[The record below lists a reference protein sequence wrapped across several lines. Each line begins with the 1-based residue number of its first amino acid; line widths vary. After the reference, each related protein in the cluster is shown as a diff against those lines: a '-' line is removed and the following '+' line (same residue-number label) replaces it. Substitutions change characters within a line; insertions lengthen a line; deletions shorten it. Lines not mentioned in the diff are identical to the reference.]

1 MSNKESDN
9 NNNIDHTHSDNE
21 INNNKNSGSNAK
33 NIEFANS
40 KKNLILNNNKG
51 DKYTENI
58 NNNLTFISEFI
69 RSKSGIT
76 GVIILFILISM
87 TLYAFFGIPFLSFK
101 EWNNPNYWIDN
112 PRLASP
118 IWSDFFGFFGRNIPE
133 HLILSSSSSSSSADN
148 NDATSRKN
156 KVTISTTN
164 ENGVTILTYSYHI
177 NYNSDIPPND
187 FMITY
192 SLHKG
197 EIPPAI
203 EIELVR
209 PNKNKFDIYF
219 DSITPSI
226 SGSNQSITLGRI
238 FSTDNLIHQKLLDY
252 LKFYDYKQDTSKPEI
267 MLFSNQDTRS
277 IMKGNYTFNVKFYLF
292 NNEDKILNSKLILG
306 GKKFGLMGTDE
317 LRRDLTV
324 GLLWGAP
331 VALFI
336 GLSVSTISII
346 IGMIYG
352 VIAGYKGKRTDEG
365 LMRINDIFYSLPTL
379 PLLII
384 LSLFIGRSIF
394 LIVLFLIFFGWM
406 GTAKISRS
414 LALQIKNFQYVEA
427 AKLIG
432 QPDIKII
439 FKHIIPQLLPLTFA
453 SIAISV
459 PGAILAEASLSF
471 IGLGDPSIPTWG
483 QILHE
488 AHIAA
493 AASRGLWWWLIPPGM
508 LIALTG
514 LAFVLIGNTIDYI
527 LNPKMK
533 RM

>member
-1 MSNKESDN
+1 MSNKQADN
-9 NNNIDHTHSDNE
+9 NNN
-21 INNNKNSGSNAK
+21 NSGSNAD
-33 NIEFANS
+33 NIEFPTS
-40 KKNLILNNNKG
+40 KKNLILNNNTS
-51 DKYTENI
+51 DKSIHNI

-69 RSKSGIT
+69 RRKSGIA
-76 GVIILFILISM
+76 GVIILLILVSM
-87 TLYAFFGIPFLSFK
+87 TIYAFFGIPSASFK

-118 IWSDFFGFFGRNIPE
+118 IWSDFFGYLGRDTPE
-133 HLILSSSSSSSSADN
+133 HLILSSSVEN
-148 NDATSRKN
+148 NDANRGAN

-164 ENGVTILTYSYHI
+164 ENGINVVTHSYHI

-192 SLHKG
+192 SLHK
-197 EIPPAI
+197 EKIPPAI
-203 EIELVR
+203 EIELIR
-209 PNKNKFDIYF
+209 PNNNKFDIYF

-238 FSTDNLIHQKLLDY
+238 FSTDSLIHQKLLDY
-252 LKFYDYKQDTSKPEI
+252 LKFYNYKQETSKPEV
-267 MLFSNQDTRS
+267 MLFSNHENRS
-277 IMKGNYTFNVKFYLF
+277 ILKGNYTFNVKFYLF
-292 NNEDKILNSKLILG
+292 NNEDEILNSKLILG
-306 GKKFGLMGTDE
+306 GEKFGLMGTDE

-324 GLLWGAP
+324 GLVWGAP

-336 GLSVSTISII
+336 GLSVSTISIV

-352 VIAGYKGKRTDEG
+352 IIAGYKGKRTDES

-384 LSLFIGRSIF
+384 MSLFLGRSIF

-432 QPDIKII
+432 QSDIKII

-488 AHIAA
+488 AHTAA

-514 LAFVLIGNTIDYI
+514 LAFVLIGNTIDSL

>member
-1 MSNKESDN
+1 
-9 NNNIDHTHSDNE
+9 
-21 INNNKNSGSNAK
+21 
-33 NIEFANS
+33 
-40 KKNLILNNNKG
+40 
-51 DKYTENI
+51 
-58 NNNLTFISEFI
+58 
-69 RSKSGIT
+69 
-76 GVIILFILISM
+76 LISM
-87 TLYAFFGIPFLSFK
+87 SLYAFFGIPFESFK

-118 IWSDFFGFFGRNIPE
+118 MWSDFFGILGRSIPE
-133 HLILSSSSSSSSADN
+133 HMILSSADN
-148 NDATSRKN
+148 GKDANNIKN
-156 KVTISTTN
+156 EVTISTTN
-164 ENGVTILTYSYHI
+164 ENGLNVVTHSYHI

-192 SLHKG
+192 SLHKK

-203 EIELVR
+203 EIELIR
-209 PNKNKFDIYF
+209 PDKNKFNIYF

-252 LKFYDYKQDTSKPEI
+252 LKFYDYKQDNSKPEV
-267 MLFSNQDTRS
+267 MLFSNPEKRS

-292 NNEDKILNSKLILG
+292 NNEDKVLNSKCILG
-306 GKKFGLMGTDE
+306 GEKFGLMGTDE
-317 LRRDLTV
+317 LRRNLTV
-324 GLLWGAP
+324 GLVWGAP

-336 GLSVSTISII
+336 GLSVSTISIV

-427 AKLIG
+427 AKLI
-432 QPDIKII
+432 
-439 FKHIIPQLLPLTFA
+439 
-453 SIAISV
+453 
-459 PGAILAEASLSF
+459 
-471 IGLGDPSIPTWG
+471 
-483 QILHE
+483 
-488 AHIAA
+488 
-493 AASRGLWWWLIPPGM
+493 
-508 LIALTG
+508 
-514 LAFVLIGNTIDYI
+514 
-527 LNPKMK
+527 
-533 RM
+533 

>member
-1 MSNKESDN
+1 MSSKKDYN
-9 NNNIDHTHSDNE
+9 NNN
-21 INNNKNSGSNAK
+21 NNNKSNSSNNETK
-33 NIEFANS
+33 NDDNSDPNVKNKEFTIF
-40 KKNLILNNNKG
+40 KKNSILNNN
-51 DKYTENI
+51 TENKNI
-58 NNNLTFISEFI
+58 QNVNNNLTFIFEFT
-69 RSKSGIT
+69 RNKSGIA
-76 GVIILFILISM
+76 GVSILLFLVSM
-87 TLYAFFGIPFLSFK
+87 SLYAFFGIPFESFK

-118 IWSDFFGFFGRNIPE
+118 VWSDFFGLLGRSIPE
-133 HLILSSSSSSSSADN
+133 HMILSSDN
-148 NDATSRKN
+148 NGKDTNNIKN
-156 KVTISTTN
+156 KVTISTSN
-164 ENGVTILTYSYHI
+164 ENGVNVVTHSYHI

-187 FMITY
+187 FMVTY
-192 SLHKG
+192 LLHKK

-203 EIELVR
+203 EIELIR
-209 PNKNKFDIYF
+209 PDKSKFNIYF

-252 LKFYDYKQDTSKPEI
+252 LKFYDYKQDNSKPEV
-267 MLFSNQDTRS
+267 MLFSNSEKRS

-292 NNEDKILNSKLILG
+292 SNEDKILNSKFILG
-306 GKKFGLMGTDE
+306 GEKFGLMGTDE
-317 LRRDLTV
+317 LRRNLTV
-324 GLLWGAP
+324 GLVWGAP

-336 GLSVSTISII
+336 GRSV
-346 IGMIYG
+346 
-352 VIAGYKGKRTDEG
+352 
-365 LMRINDIFYSLPTL
+365 
-379 PLLII
+379 
-384 LSLFIGRSIF
+384 F

-488 AHIAA
+488 AHTAA
-493 AASRGLWWWLIPPGM
+493 AASRGLWWWLIPPGA

-514 LAFVLIGNTIDYI
+514 LAFVLIGNTIDSV

-533 RM
+533 KV

>member
-1 MSNKESDN
+1 MSNKQADN
-9 NNNIDHTHSDNE
+9 NNN
-21 INNNKNSGSNAK
+21 NSGSNAD
-33 NIEFANS
+33 NIEFPTS
-40 KKNLILNNNKG
+40 KKNLILNNNTS
-51 DKYTENI
+51 DKSIHNI

-69 RSKSGIT
+69 RRKSGIA
-76 GVIILFILISM
+76 GVIILLILVSM
-87 TLYAFFGIPFLSFK
+87 TIYALFGIPFASFK

-118 IWSDFFGFFGRNIPE
+118 IWSDFFGFLGRDTPE
-133 HLILSSSSSSSSADN
+133 HLILSSSAEN
-148 NDATSRKN
+148 NDANSGTN

-164 ENGVTILTYSYHI
+164 ENGINVVTHSYHI

-192 SLHKG
+192 SLHK
-197 EIPPAI
+197 EKIPPAI
-203 EIELVR
+203 EIELIR
-209 PNKNKFDIYF
+209 PNNNKFDIYF

-238 FSTDNLIHQKLLDY
+238 FSTDSLIHQKLLDY
-252 LKFYDYKQDTSKPEI
+252 LKFYNYKQETSKPEV
-267 MLFSNQDTRS
+267 MLFSNHENRS

-292 NNEDKILNSKLILG
+292 NNEDEILNSKLILG
-306 GKKFGLMGTDE
+306 GEKFGLMGTDE

-324 GLLWGAP
+324 GLVWGAP

-336 GLSVSTISII
+336 GLSVSTISIV

-352 VIAGYKGKRTDEG
+352 IIAGYKGKRTDES

-384 LSLFIGRSIF
+384 MSLFLGRSIF

-432 QPDIKII
+432 QSDIKII

-488 AHIAA
+488 AHTAA

-514 LAFVLIGNTIDYI
+514 LAFVLIGNTIDSV

>member
-1 MSNKESDN
+1 MSNTQADN
-9 NNNIDHTHSDNE
+9 NNNNNNERTPSDNE
-21 INNNKNSGSNAK
+21 TNNNNNFSNNNNPGSNAK
-33 NIEFANS
+33 NLEFATS

-51 DKYTENI
+51 DKYNENI
-58 NNNLTFISEFI
+58 NNNLTFIFKFI
-69 RSKSGIT
+69 RSKSGIA
-76 GVIILFILISM
+76 GVVILLILVSM
-87 TLYAFFGIPFLSFK
+87 TLYAFFGIPFASFK

-133 HLILSSSSSSSSADN
+133 HLILSSSIDN
-148 NDATSRKN
+148 NDRTSSKN

-164 ENGVTILTYSYHI
+164 ENGITVVTHSYHI

-192 SLHKG
+192 SLHKE
-197 EIPPAI
+197 EIPPVI
-203 EIELVR
+203 EIELIR

-219 DSITPSI
+219 DSITPSV

-238 FSTDNLIHQKLLDY
+238 FSTDSLIHQKLLDY
-252 LKFYDYKQDTSKPEI
+252 LKFYDYKQETSKPEI
-267 MLFSNQDTRS
+267 MLFSNQDKRS

-292 NNEDKILNSKLILG
+292 DNEDEILNSKLILG
-306 GKKFGLMGTDE
+306 GEKFGLMGTDE
-317 LRRDLTV
+317 LRRGLT
-324 GLLWGAP
+324 
-331 VALFI
+331 
-336 GLSVSTISII
+336 VSTISIV

-427 AKLIG
+427 AKLI
-432 QPDIKII
+432 
-439 FKHIIPQLLPLTFA
+439 
-453 SIAISV
+453 
-459 PGAILAEASLSF
+459 
-471 IGLGDPSIPTWG
+471 
-483 QILHE
+483 
-488 AHIAA
+488 
-493 AASRGLWWWLIPPGM
+493 
-508 LIALTG
+508 
-514 LAFVLIGNTIDYI
+514 
-527 LNPKMK
+527 
-533 RM
+533 

>member
-1 MSNKESDN
+1 MSNKQADN
-9 NNNIDHTHSDNE
+9 NNNNKRTPSDNKT
-21 INNNKNSGSNAK
+21 NNNNNSGSNAE
-33 NIEFANS
+33 NIEFATS

-51 DKYTENI
+51 DKYIENI

-69 RSKSGIT
+69 RSKSGIA
-76 GVIILFILISM
+76 GVIILLILIFM
-87 TLYAFFGIPFLSFK
+87 TLYAFFGIPFASFK

-118 IWSDFFGFFGRNIPE
+118 IWSDFFGFLGRNTPE
-133 HLILSSSSSSSSADN
+133 HLILSSSVDN
-148 NDATSRKN
+148 NDANSGKN

-164 ENGVTILTYSYHI
+164 ENGINVVTHSYHI
-177 NYNSDIPPND
+177 DYNSDVPPND

-192 SLHKG
+192 SLHKE

-203 EIELVR
+203 EIELIR

-238 FSTDNLIHQKLLDY
+238 FSTDSLIHQKLLDY
-252 LKFYDYKQDTSKPEI
+252 LKFYDYKQETSKPEV
-267 MLFSNQDTRS
+267 MLFSNQEKRS

-292 NNEDKILNSKLILG
+292 DNEDKILNSKLILG
-306 GKKFGLMGTDE
+306 GEKFGLVGTDE

-324 GLLWGAP
+324 GLVWGAP

-336 GLSVSTISII
+336 GLSVSTISIV

-352 VIAGYKGKRTDEG
+352 VIAGYKGKRTDES

-384 LSLFIGRSIF
+384 MSLFIGRSIF

-427 AKLIG
+427 SKLIG
-432 QPDIKII
+432 QSDIKII

-488 AHIAA
+488 AHTAA

-514 LAFVLIGNTIDYI
+514 LAFVLIGNTIDSV

>member
-1 MSNKESDN
+1 MSKLNEDN
-9 NNNIDHTHSDNE
+9 NNNNNNNNSADSNTENIELNNIKKLILRNIKKSKT
-21 INNNKNSGSNAK
+21 NNNKNDSS
-33 NIEFANS
+33 
-40 KKNLILNNNKG
+40 LL
-51 DKYTENI
+51 
-58 NNNLTFISEFI
+58 SEFK
-69 RSKSGIT
+69 RSKSGIA
-76 GVIILFILISM
+76 GVAILLFLVSM
-87 TLYAFFGIPFLSFK
+87 TIYAFFGISFTSFK

-118 IWSDFFGFFGRNIPE
+118 IWSNFGGFFGEKIPE
-133 HLILSSSSSSSSADN
+133 HIVLSSTTADN
-148 NDATSRKN
+148 NKYLNNNEN
-156 KVTISTTN
+156 KVTISNTN
-164 ENGVTILTYSYHI
+164 ENGIKVITHSYNI
-177 NYNSDIPPND
+177 NYDYDLSPND

-192 SLHKG
+192 SLYKK
-197 EIPPAI
+197 EVPPAI
-203 EIELVR
+203 EIDVLR
-209 PNKNKFDIYF
+209 PDKLTFDIYF
-219 DSITPSI
+219 DAITPSI
-226 SGSNQSITLGRI
+226 SGTNQTLTFGRI
-238 FSTDNLIHQKLLDY
+238 FSTDSLIHQKLIPY
-252 LKFYDYKQDTSKPEI
+252 LKLYEYKQDSSKPEI
-267 MLFSNQDTRS
+267 MLFSNQEKRS
-277 IMKGNYTFNVKFYLF
+277 ILKGNYTFNIKFYLF
-292 NNEDKILNSKLILG
+292 SNEDDILNSKLILG
-306 GKKFGLMGTDE
+306 GERFGLMGTDE

-324 GLLWGAP
+324 GLMWGAP

-336 GLSVSTISII
+336 GLSVSTISIV

-379 PLLII
+379 PILII

-432 QPDIKII
+432 QPDHKII

-488 AHIAA
+488 AHTAA
-493 AASRGLWWWLIPPGM
+493 AASRGLWWWLIPPGV

-514 LAFVLIGNTIDYI
+514 LAFVLIGNTIDSI
-527 LNPKMK
+527 LNPKMRK
-533 RM
+533 V

>member
-133 HLILSSSSSSSSADN
+133 HLILSSSSSSSDN
-148 NDATSRKN
+148 NDATSSKN

-164 ENGVTILTYSYHI
+164 ENGVTIVTHSYHI

-252 LKFYDYKQDTSKPEI
+252 LKFYDYKQETSKPEI

>member
-1 MSNKESDN
+1 MSKLNEDKN
-9 NNNIDHTHSDNE
+9 NNN
-21 INNNKNSGSNAK
+21 NNFDSNIKNVEVANTKKLILRNRKKSKTNINKNDSS
-33 NIEFANS
+33 
-40 KKNLILNNNKG
+40 LL
-51 DKYTENI
+51 
-58 NNNLTFISEFI
+58 SEFK
-69 RSKSGIT
+69 RSKSGIA
-76 GVIILFILISM
+76 GVVILLFLVSM
-87 TLYAFFGIPFLSFK
+87 TIYAFFGIPFTSFK

-118 IWSDFFGFFGRNIPE
+118 IWSNFGGFFGEKTPE
-133 HLILSSSSSSSSADN
+133 HIVLSSTTADN
-148 NDATSRKN
+148 DKIMNNNDN
-156 KVTISTTN
+156 KITISNTN
-164 ENGVTILTYSYHI
+164 ENGIKVITHSYNI
-177 NYNSDIPPND
+177 NYDYDLSPND

-192 SLHKG
+192 SLYKK
-197 EIPPAI
+197 EVPPAI
-203 EIELVR
+203 EIEVLR
-209 PNKNKFDIYF
+209 PDKHKFDIYF
-219 DSITPSI
+219 DSVTPSI
-226 SGSNQSITLGRI
+226 SGTNQTVTFGRI
-238 FSTDNLIHQKLLDY
+238 FSTDSLIHQKLLDY
-252 LKFYDYKQDTSKPEI
+252 LKLYEYKQDSSKPEI
-267 MLFSNQDTRS
+267 MLFSNQEKRS
-277 IMKGNYTFNVKFYLF
+277 ILKGNYTFNIKFYLF
-292 NNEDKILNSKLILG
+292 HNEDDILNSKLILG
-306 GKKFGLMGTDE
+306 GEKFGLIGTDE

-324 GLLWGAP
+324 GLVWGAP

-336 GLSVSTISII
+336 GLSVSTISIV

-379 PLLII
+379 PILII

-432 QPDIKII
+432 QSDRKII

-488 AHIAA
+488 AHTAA
-493 AASRGLWWWLIPPGM
+493 AASRGLWWWLIPPGL

-514 LAFVLIGNTIDYI
+514 LAFVLIGNTLDSI
-527 LNPKMK
+527 LNPKMRK
-533 RM
+533 V

>member
-1 MSNKESDN
+1 MSNKQADN
-9 NNNIDHTHSDNE
+9 NNNNKRTPSDNKT
-21 INNNKNSGSNAK
+21 NNNNNSGSNAE
-33 NIEFANS
+33 NIEFATF

-51 DKYTENI
+51 DKYIENI

-69 RSKSGIT
+69 RSKSGIA
-76 GVIILFILISM
+76 GVIILLILIFM
-87 TLYAFFGIPFLSFK
+87 TLYAFFGIPFSSFK

-118 IWSDFFGFFGRNIPE
+118 IWSDFFGFLGRNTPE
-133 HLILSSSSSSSSADN
+133 HLILSSSVDN
-148 NDATSRKN
+148 NDANSGKN

-164 ENGVTILTYSYHI
+164 ENGINVVTHSYHI
-177 NYNSDIPPND
+177 NYNSDVPPND

-192 SLHKG
+192 SLHKE

-203 EIELVR
+203 EIELTR

-238 FSTDNLIHQKLLDY
+238 FSTDSLIHQKLLDY
-252 LKFYDYKQDTSKPEI
+252 LKFYDYKQETSKPEV
-267 MLFSNQDTRS
+267 MLFSNQEKRS

-292 NNEDKILNSKLILG
+292 DNEDKILNSKLILG
-306 GKKFGLMGTDE
+306 GEKFGLMGTDE

-324 GLLWGAP
+324 GLVWGAP

-336 GLSVSTISII
+336 GLSVSTISIV

-352 VIAGYKGKRTDEG
+352 VIAGYKGKRTDES

-384 LSLFIGRSIF
+384 MSLFIGRSIF

-432 QPDIKII
+432 QSDIKII

-488 AHIAA
+488 AHTAA

-514 LAFVLIGNTIDYI
+514 LAFVLIGNTIDSV

>member
-1 MSNKESDN
+1 MSNKQADN
-9 NNNIDHTHSDNE
+9 NNNNKRTHSDNKT
-21 INNNKNSGSNAK
+21 NNNNNSGSNAE
-33 NIEFANS
+33 NIEFATS

-51 DKYTENI
+51 DKYIENI
-58 NNNLTFISEFI
+58 NNNLTFIAEFI
-69 RSKSGIT
+69 RSKSGIA
-76 GVIILFILISM
+76 GVIILLILIFM
-87 TLYAFFGIPFLSFK
+87 TLYAFFGIPFASFK

-118 IWSDFFGFFGRNIPE
+118 IWSDFFGFLGRNIPE
-133 HLILSSSSSSSSADN
+133 HLILSSSVDN
-148 NDATSRKN
+148 NDANSNKN

-164 ENGVTILTYSYHI
+164 ENGINVVTHSYHI

-192 SLHKG
+192 SLHKE

-203 EIELVR
+203 EIELIR

-238 FSTDNLIHQKLLDY
+238 FSTDSLIHQKLLEY
-252 LKFYDYKQDTSKPEI
+252 LKFYDYKQETSKPEV
-267 MLFSNQDTRS
+267 MLFSNQEKRS
-277 IMKGNYTFNVKFYLF
+277 LMKGNYTFNVKFYLF

-306 GKKFGLMGTDE
+306 GEKFGLMGTDE

-324 GLLWGAP
+324 GLVWGAP

-336 GLSVSTISII
+336 GLSVSTISIV

-352 VIAGYKGKRTDEG
+352 VIAGYKGKRTDES
-365 LMRINDIFYSLPTL
+365 LMRMNDIFYSLPTL

-384 LSLFIGRSIF
+384 MSLFIGRSIF

-432 QPDIKII
+432 QSDIKII

-488 AHIAA
+488 AHTAA

-514 LAFVLIGNTIDYI
+514 LAFVLIGNTIDSV

>member
-1 MSNKESDN
+1 MNKKEADN
-9 NNNIDHTHSDNE
+9 NNNNNDHTHSDNE
-21 INNNKNSGSNAK
+21 TNNNKNSGSNPK
-33 NIEFANS
+33 NIEFVTS
-40 KKNLILNNNKG
+40 KKNLLLNNKK
-51 DKYTENI
+51 DKKYAENI
-58 NNNLTFISEFI
+58 NNNLTFISGFI
-69 RSKSGIT
+69 RSKSGIA
-76 GVIILFILISM
+76 GVVILLILISM
-87 TLYAFFGIPFLSFK
+87 TVYAFFGIPFASFK

-133 HLILSSSSSSSSADN
+133 HLILSSSIDN
-148 NDATSRKN
+148 NDVTSSKN
-156 KVTISTTN
+156 KVKISTTN
-164 ENGVTILTYSYHI
+164 ENGITVVTHSYNI

-192 SLHKG
+192 SLHKE

-203 EIELVR
+203 EIELIR

-219 DSITPSI
+219 DSITPSV

-252 LKFYDYKQDTSKPEI
+252 LKFYDYKQETSKPEI

-292 NNEDKILNSKLILG
+292 HNEDEIINSKLILG
-306 GKKFGLMGTDE
+306 GEKFGLMGTDE
-317 LRRDLTV
+317 LRRDLMV
-324 GLLWGAP
+324 GLVWGAP

-336 GLSVSTISII
+336 GLSVSTISIV

-352 VIAGYKGKRTDEG
+352 VIAGYKGKRTDES
-365 LMRINDIFYSLPTL
+365 LMRLNDIFYSLPTL

-427 AKLIG
+427 AQLIG
-432 QPDIKII
+432 QSDIKIV

-514 LAFVLIGNTIDYI
+514 LAFVLIGNTIDSI

>member
-1 MSNKESDN
+1 MSNKQADN
-9 NNNIDHTHSDNE
+9 NNN
-21 INNNKNSGSNAK
+21 NSGPNVD
-33 NIEFANS
+33 NIEFPTS
-40 KKNLILNNNKG
+40 KKNLILNNNT
-51 DKYTENI
+51 DDNSIHNI

-69 RSKSGIT
+69 RRKSGIA
-76 GVIILFILISM
+76 GVIILLILISM
-87 TLYAFFGIPFLSFK
+87 TIYAFFGIPSASFK

-118 IWSDFFGFFGRNIPE
+118 IWSDFFGFLGRVTPE
-133 HLILSSSSSSSSADN
+133 HLILSSSVEN
-148 NDATSRKN
+148 NEATSGKN
-156 KVTISTTN
+156 KVTISTTD
-164 ENGVTILTYSYHI
+164 ENGINVVTHSYNI

-192 SLHKG
+192 SLYK
-197 EIPPAI
+197 EKIPPAV
-203 EIELVR
+203 EIELIR
-209 PNKNKFDIYF
+209 PNNNKFDIYF

-238 FSTDNLIHQKLLDY
+238 FSTDSLIHQKLLDY
-252 LKFYDYKQDTSKPEI
+252 LKFFNYTQETTKPEV
-267 MLFSNQDTRS
+267 MLFSNLENRS

-292 NNEDKILNSKLILG
+292 NNEDEILNSKLILG
-306 GKKFGLMGTDE
+306 GEKFGLMGTDE

-324 GLLWGAP
+324 GLVWGAP

-336 GLSVSTISII
+336 GLSVSTISIV

-352 VIAGYKGKRTDEG
+352 IIAGYKGKRTDES

-384 LSLFIGRSIF
+384 MSLFIGRSIF

-432 QPDIKII
+432 QSDIKII

-488 AHIAA
+488 AHTAA

-514 LAFVLIGNTIDYI
+514 LAFVLIGNTIDSV

>member
-1 MSNKESDN
+1 MSKLNEDKN
-9 NNNIDHTHSDNE
+9 NNNNNSDSNIKNVE
-21 INNNKNSGSNAK
+21 VANTKKLILRNRKKSKTNINKNDSS
-33 NIEFANS
+33 
-40 KKNLILNNNKG
+40 LL
-51 DKYTENI
+51 
-58 NNNLTFISEFI
+58 SEFK
-69 RSKSGIT
+69 RSKSGIA
-76 GVIILFILISM
+76 GVVILLFLVSM
-87 TLYAFFGIPFLSFK
+87 TIYAFFGIPFTSFK

-118 IWSDFFGFFGRNIPE
+118 IWSNFGGFFGEKTPE
-133 HLILSSSSSSSSADN
+133 HIVLSSTTADN
-148 NDATSRKN
+148 DKYVNNNEN
-156 KVTISTTN
+156 KITISNTN
-164 ENGVTILTYSYHI
+164 ENGIKVVTHSYNI
-177 NYNSDIPPND
+177 NYDYDLSPND

-192 SLHKG
+192 SLYKK
-197 EIPPAI
+197 EVPPAI
-203 EIELVR
+203 EIEVLR
-209 PNKNKFDIYF
+209 PDKHKFDIYF
-219 DSITPSI
+219 NSITPSI
-226 SGSNQSITLGRI
+226 SGTNQTVTFGRI
-238 FSTDNLIHQKLLDY
+238 FSTDSLIHQKLLDY
-252 LKFYDYKQDTSKPEI
+252 LKLYEYKQDSSKPEV
-267 MLFSNQDTRS
+267 MLFSNQEKRS
-277 IMKGNYTFNVKFYLF
+277 ILKGNYTFNIKFYLF
-292 NNEDKILNSKLILG
+292 HNEDDILNSKLILG
-306 GKKFGLMGTDE
+306 GERFGLIGTDE

-324 GLLWGAP
+324 GLVWGAP

-336 GLSVSTISII
+336 GLSVSTISIV

-379 PLLII
+379 PILII

-432 QPDIKII
+432 QSDRKII

-488 AHIAA
+488 AHTAA
-493 AASRGLWWWLIPPGM
+493 AASRGLWWWLIPPGL

-514 LAFVLIGNTIDYI
+514 LAFVLIGNTIDSI
-527 LNPKMK
+527 LNPKMRK
-533 RM
+533 V

>member
-1 MSNKESDN
+1 MSNKQADN
-9 NNNIDHTHSDNE
+9 NNN
-21 INNNKNSGSNAK
+21 NSASNAD
-33 NIEFANS
+33 NIEFPTS
-40 KKNLILNNNKG
+40 KKNLILNNNTS
-51 DKYTENI
+51 DKSIHNI

-69 RSKSGIT
+69 RRKSGIA
-76 GVIILFILISM
+76 GVIILLILVSM
-87 TLYAFFGIPFLSFK
+87 TIYAFFGIPFASFK

-118 IWSDFFGFFGRNIPE
+118 IWSDFFGYLGRDIPE
-133 HLILSSSSSSSSADN
+133 HLILSSSVEN
-148 NDATSRKN
+148 NDANSGSN

-164 ENGVTILTYSYHI
+164 ENGINVVTHSYHI

-192 SLHKG
+192 SLHK
-197 EIPPAI
+197 EKIPPAI
-203 EIELVR
+203 EIELIR
-209 PNKNKFDIYF
+209 PNNNKFDIYF

-238 FSTDNLIHQKLLDY
+238 FSTDSLIHQKLLDY
-252 LKFYDYKQDTSKPEI
+252 LKFYNYKQETSKPEV
-267 MLFSNQDTRS
+267 MLFSNHENRS
-277 IMKGNYTFNVKFYLF
+277 ILKGNYTFNVKFYLF
-292 NNEDKILNSKLILG
+292 NNEDEILNSKLILG
-306 GKKFGLMGTDE
+306 GEKFGLMGTDE

-324 GLLWGAP
+324 GLVWGAP

-336 GLSVSTISII
+336 GLSVSTISIV

-352 VIAGYKGKRTDEG
+352 IIAGYKGKRTDES

-384 LSLFIGRSIF
+384 MSLFLGRSIF

-432 QPDIKII
+432 QSDIKII

-488 AHIAA
+488 AHTAA

-514 LAFVLIGNTIDYI
+514 LAFVLIGNTIDSV

-533 RM
+533 SM

>member
-1 MSNKESDN
+1 MSDKKADN
-9 NNNIDHTHSDNE
+9 NNSNDHIHSKNE
-21 INNNKNSGSNAK
+21 TNNSKNSESNAK
-33 NIEFANS
+33 NIEFAIS

-51 DKYTENI
+51 EKDTENI
-58 NNNLTFISEFI
+58 NNNLTLLSEFI

-76 GVIILFILISM
+76 GVVILLILILM
-87 TLYAFFGIPFLSFK
+87 TLYAFFGIPFTSLK

-118 IWSDFFGFFGRNIPE
+118 IWSDFFGIFGKNIPE
-133 HLILSSSSSSSSADN
+133 HLILSSSSSSSSIDN
-148 NDATSRKN
+148 IDATSGKK

-164 ENGVTILTYSYHI
+164 ENGVTIVTHSYRI
-177 NYNSDIPPND
+177 NYTADIPPND

-203 EIELVR
+203 EIELIR

-219 DSITPSI
+219 DAITPSI
-226 SGSNQSITLGRI
+226 SGSNQSITFGRI

-277 IMKGNYTFNVKFYLF
+277 ILKGNYTFNVKFYLF
-292 NNEDKILNSKLILG
+292 HNEDKILNSKLILG

-336 GLSVSTISII
+336 GLSVSTISIV

-414 LALQIKNFQYVEA
+414 LALQIKNFQYIEA

-432 QPDIKII
+432 QSDIKII

-488 AHIAA
+488 AHTAA
-493 AASRGLWWWLIPPGM
+493 AASRGLWWWLIPPGV

-514 LAFVLIGNTIDYI
+514 LAFVLIGNTIDSI

>member
-1 MSNKESDN
+1 MSNKQADN
-9 NNNIDHTHSDNE
+9 NNNNKRTPSDNKT
-21 INNNKNSGSNAK
+21 NNNNNSGSNAE
-33 NIEFANS
+33 NIEFATS

-51 DKYTENI
+51 DKYIENI

-69 RSKSGIT
+69 RSKSGIA
-76 GVIILFILISM
+76 GVIILLILIFM
-87 TLYAFFGIPFLSFK
+87 TLYAFFGIPFASFK

-118 IWSDFFGFFGRNIPE
+118 IWSDFFGFLGRNTPE
-133 HLILSSSSSSSSADN
+133 HLILSSSVDN
-148 NDATSRKN
+148 NDANSGKN

-164 ENGVTILTYSYHI
+164 ENGINVVTHSYHI
-177 NYNSDIPPND
+177 DYNSDVPPND

-192 SLHKG
+192 SLHKE

-203 EIELVR
+203 EIELIR

-238 FSTDNLIHQKLLDY
+238 FSTDSLIHQKLLDY
-252 LKFYDYKQDTSKPEI
+252 LKFYDYKQETSKPEV
-267 MLFSNQDTRS
+267 MLFSNQEKRS

-292 NNEDKILNSKLILG
+292 DNEDKILNSKLILG
-306 GKKFGLMGTDE
+306 GEKFGLMGTDE

-324 GLLWGAP
+324 GLVWGAP

-336 GLSVSTISII
+336 GLSVSTISIV

-352 VIAGYKGKRTDEG
+352 VIAGYKGKRTDES

-384 LSLFIGRSIF
+384 MSLFIGRSIF

-432 QPDIKII
+432 QSDIKII

-488 AHIAA
+488 AHTAA

-514 LAFVLIGNTIDYI
+514 LAFVLIGNTIESV

>member
-1 MSNKESDN
+1 MSNKQDDN
-9 NNNIDHTHSDNE
+9 NNN
-21 INNNKNSGSNAK
+21 NSGPNVD
-33 NIEFANS
+33 NIEFPTS
-40 KKNLILNNNKG
+40 KKNLILNNNTN
-51 DKYTENI
+51 DKSIHNI

-69 RSKSGIT
+69 RRKSGIA
-76 GVIILFILISM
+76 GVIILLILVSM
-87 TLYAFFGIPFLSFK
+87 TIYAFFGIPFASFK

-118 IWSDFFGFFGRNIPE
+118 IWSDFFGFLGRDTPE
-133 HLILSSSSSSSSADN
+133 HLILSSSVEN
-148 NDATSRKN
+148 NDATSGKN
-156 KVTISTTN
+156 KVTISTTD
-164 ENGVTILTYSYHI
+164 ENGINVVTHSYHI

-192 SLHKG
+192 SLYK
-197 EIPPAI
+197 EKIPPVI
-203 EIELVR
+203 EIELIR
-209 PNKNKFDIYF
+209 PNNNKFDIYF

-238 FSTDNLIHQKLLDY
+238 FSTDSLIHQKLLDY
-252 LKFYDYKQDTSKPEI
+252 LKFYNYKQETSKPEV
-267 MLFSNQDTRS
+267 MLFSNHENRS

-292 NNEDKILNSKLILG
+292 NNEDEILNSKLILG
-306 GKKFGLMGTDE
+306 GEKFGLMGTDE

-324 GLLWGAP
+324 GLVWGAP

-336 GLSVSTISII
+336 GLSVSTISIV

-352 VIAGYKGKRTDEG
+352 IIAGYKGKRTDES

-384 LSLFIGRSIF
+384 MSLFIGRSIF

-432 QPDIKII
+432 QSDIKII

-488 AHIAA
+488 AHTAA

-514 LAFVLIGNTIDYI
+514 LAFVLIGNTIDSV

>member
-1 MSNKESDN
+1 MSNKQADN
-9 NNNIDHTHSDNE
+9 NNNNKRTHSDNKT
-21 INNNKNSGSNAK
+21 NNNNNSGSNAE
-33 NIEFANS
+33 NIEFATS

-51 DKYTENI
+51 DKYIENI
-58 NNNLTFISEFI
+58 NNNLTFIAEFI
-69 RSKSGIT
+69 RSKSGIA
-76 GVIILFILISM
+76 GVIILLILIFM
-87 TLYAFFGIPFLSFK
+87 TLYAFFGIPFASFK

-118 IWSDFFGFFGRNIPE
+118 IWSDFFGFLGRNTPE
-133 HLILSSSSSSSSADN
+133 HLILSSSVDN
-148 NDATSRKN
+148 NVANSGKN

-164 ENGVTILTYSYHI
+164 ENGINVVTHSYHI

-192 SLHKG
+192 SLHKE

-203 EIELVR
+203 EIELIR

-238 FSTDNLIHQKLLDY
+238 FSTDSLIHQKLLDY
-252 LKFYDYKQDTSKPEI
+252 LKFYDYKQETSKPEV
-267 MLFSNQDTRS
+267 MLFSTQEKRS

-306 GKKFGLMGTDE
+306 GEKFGLMGTDE

-324 GLLWGAP
+324 GLVWGAP

-336 GLSVSTISII
+336 GLSVSTISIV

-352 VIAGYKGKRTDEG
+352 VIAGYKGKRTDES

-384 LSLFIGRSIF
+384 MSLFIGRSIF

-432 QPDIKII
+432 QSDIKII

-488 AHIAA
+488 AHTAA

-514 LAFVLIGNTIDYI
+514 LAFVLIGNTIDSV

-533 RM
+533 KM

>member
-133 HLILSSSSSSSSADN
+133 HLILSSSSSSDN

-164 ENGVTILTYSYHI
+164 ENGVTILTHSYHI

>member
-1 MSNKESDN
+1 MSNKQADN
-9 NNNIDHTHSDNE
+9 NNNNKRTHSDNKT
-21 INNNKNSGSNAK
+21 NNNNNSGSNAE
-33 NIEFANS
+33 NIEFATS

-51 DKYTENI
+51 DKYIENI
-58 NNNLTFISEFI
+58 NNNLTFIAEFI
-69 RSKSGIT
+69 RSKSGIA
-76 GVIILFILISM
+76 GVIILLILIFM
-87 TLYAFFGIPFLSFK
+87 TLYAFFGIPFASFK

-118 IWSDFFGFFGRNIPE
+118 IWSDFFGFLGRNTPE
-133 HLILSSSSSSSSADN
+133 HLILSSSVDN
-148 NDATSRKN
+148 NDANSGKN

-164 ENGVTILTYSYHI
+164 ENGINVVTHSYHI

-192 SLHKG
+192 SLHKE

-203 EIELVR
+203 EIELIR

-226 SGSNQSITLGRI
+226 SGSNQSITLVRI
-238 FSTDNLIHQKLLDY
+238 FSTDSLIHQKLLDY
-252 LKFYDYKQDTSKPEI
+252 LKFYDYKQETSKPEV
-267 MLFSNQDTRS
+267 MLFSTQEKRS

-306 GKKFGLMGTDE
+306 GEKFGLMGTDE

-324 GLLWGAP
+324 GLVWGAP

-336 GLSVSTISII
+336 GLSVSTISIV

-352 VIAGYKGKRTDEG
+352 VIAGYKGKRTDES

-384 LSLFIGRSIF
+384 MSLFIGRSIF

-432 QPDIKII
+432 QSDIKII

-488 AHIAA
+488 AHTAA

-514 LAFVLIGNTIDYI
+514 LAFVLIGNTIDSV